1 VKRIGLLLLS
11 LVLIFSLS
19 ACSLK
24 PTRYNVEYD
33 GKTYK
38 VDTLRRTVSDG
49 TNTYEYSHFEGSL
62 GRSFSINYPNGSRY
76 YVSMNEGGGVLQEQ
90 KPDLWKTGYL
100 SPSALRTI
108 ISSDVP
114 NQIESNIWQWII
126 GLTSI
131 GLGLIMMVKPRS
143 VWYLEY
149 GWKFKNAEPSDM
161 ALGAN
166 CLSGFVMVIC
176 GVILL
181 FV

>member
-1 VKRIGLLLLS
+1 
-11 LVLIFSLS
+11 
-19 ACSLK
+19 
-24 PTRYNVEYD
+24 
-33 GKTYK
+33 
-38 VDTLRRTVSDG
+38 
-49 TNTYEYSHFEGSL
+49 
-62 GRSFSINYPNGSRY
+62 
-76 YVSMNEGGGVLQEQ
+76 MNEGGGVLQEQ

-149 GWKFKNAEPSDM
+149 GWKFKNAEPSDT

-166 CLSGFVMVIC
+166 CLAGFVMVIC

>member
-1 VKRIGLLLLS
+1 MKRIGLLLLS

-49 TNTYEYSHFEGSL
+49 TNTYEYSYSEGSM
-62 GRSFSINYPNGSRY
+62 GGSFSINYPNGSRY
-76 YVSMNEGGGVLQEQ
+76 YAYTTAGGGVFQEE

-100 SPSALRTI
+100 TPSALETI
-108 ISSDVP
+108 ITSDVP
-114 NQIESNIWQWII
+114 NQMESKIWQWIL

-143 VWYLEY
+143 VWHLEY
-149 GWKFKNAEPSDM
+149 GWKFKNAEPSDT

-166 CLSGFVMVIC
+166 CFAGFVIVIC

-181 FV
+181 FM